1 MSDNES
7 EGRSVRE
14 NIVFAFAVAIVLL
27 TAWFVRDV
35 LVLIYVSAL
44 FAVVLTPV
52 VHSVMTLKIGKWSPG
67 RGTAIG
73 LLMLSVIV
81 LVVLFMGFGLPP
93 MLHDLHNVG
102 SELPQQAP
110 RIAARIHELPLVGEL
125 GDVRLRDHLQNI
137 AGTVAA
143 YILDSLPTAA
153 HILGRIFMGI
163 VLTIYFLLEGETAYA
178 WLLSTVPIHRRVRL
192 DAALQRAEMR
202 MGKWLLG
209 QGLLMLILG
218 VLSLIVFAAL
228 HIRYYYVLA
237 ILMGLFNI
245 IPVAG
250 AAITV
255 SLTILV
261 AALDSW
267 TKVVGVAIFYFIY
280 VQVENIYLTPRIM
293 RHSVDLAGLTI
304 IIAFLFGAAMAGVL
318 GAIVAVPTAVLV
330 AVLLE
335 EYLVKDNAS
344 PFRKTR

>member
-1 MSDNES
+1 MNETVS
-7 EGRSVRE
+7 APPTARE
-14 NIVFAFAVAIVLL
+14 NIIFAFGVAVVLL
-27 TAWFVRDV
+27 VAYWVRDV

-52 VHSVMTLKIGKWSPG
+52 VHSVMTMRIGKWSPG
-67 RGTAIG
+67 RGSAIG
-73 LLMLSVIV
+73 LLMLSVIT
-81 LVVLFMGFGLPP
+81 LIVLFLGFGLPP

-102 SELPQQAP
+102 NELPQQAP
-110 RIAARIHELPLVGEL
+110 RIAARIHELPIVGEM
-125 GDVRLRDHLQNI
+125 GDVRLRDHLQNF
-137 AGTVAA
+137 ATSFAS
-143 YILDSLPTAA
+143 YILDSLPSAA
-153 HILGRIFMGI
+153 HIAGRIFMGI

-178 WLLSTVPIHRRVRL
+178 WLLSTVPITRRVRL

-202 MGKWLLG
+202 MGKWLVG

-255 SLTILV
+255 TLAILI

-267 TKVVGVAIFYFIY
+267 TKVLGVVIFYFIY
-280 VQVENIYLTPRIM
+280 VQIENVYLTPRIM

-304 IIAFLFGAAMAGVL
+304 IIAFLFGAAIAGIL
-318 GAIVAVPTAVLV
+318 GAIVSVPTAVLV
-330 AVLLE
+330 AVLME